1 MSSPTAGGH
10 TLGSLRKI
18 NEDTG
23 LRPFLSPLFD
33 AQSYIKSVIKE
44 GKSEECFTNIV
55 KCVDDINIL
64 DIS

>member
-44 GKSEECFTNIV
+44 G
-55 KCVDDINIL
+55 
-64 DIS
+64 